1 MSDPS
6 TRMLR
11 LLSLLQTHR
20 FWEGPELARE
30 LTISERTLRRDVER
44 LRSLGYP
51 VDAARGTGGGYQ
63 LRAGQRLPPL
73 LLDDEDAVAIAV
85 GLRTAAVGTV
95 QGIEEASVRALAKLE
110 QVLPPGLHRR
120 IAALQEAI
128 VLAPRSGMPVDSAA
142 LVTISQACRDRE
154 RLRFDYV
161 RKDGERAD
169 RTVEPHRLVSDH
181 GRWYLV
187 GWCLRRDDWR
197 TFRVDRMTSPAVTGT
212 RFVGRSL
219 PRGQDAA
226 SYVRES
232 MQSQP
237 MRWEASIRVACAA
250 DALPSAATW
259 WRGRVEPI
267 DDESCRIR
275 TSADDIEWLTVH
287 LMFLDADYVVEGP
300 PELVDHLRATAGRIG
315 RGVASGRER
324 SGGD

>member
-1 MSDPS
+1 MSDPT

-20 FWEGPELARE
+20 FWEGGELATE
-30 LTISERTLRRDVER
+30 LGVSERTLRRDVER
-44 LRSLGYP
+44 LRGLGYP

-128 VLAPRSGMPVDSAA
+128 VPAPRSGMPIDSAA

-154 RLRFDYV
+154 RLRFGYV
-161 RKDGERAD
+161 RKDGEQAD

-187 GWCLRRDDWR
+187 AWCLRREDWR
-197 TFRVDRMTSPAVTGT
+197 MFRVDRMTAAASTGT
-212 RFVGRSL
+212 RFVGRPL
-219 PRGQDAA
+219 PGGQDAA
-226 SYVRES
+226 AYVRES
-232 MQSQP
+232 MQRQP
-237 MRWEASIRVACAA
+237 MRWEASIRVMC
-250 DALPSAATW
+250 DAESLPREATW

-267 DDESCRIR
+267 DEGSCRIR
-275 TSADDIEWLTVH
+275 TSADNLEWLTVH
-287 LMFLDADYVVEGP
+287 LMFMDCDYAVEGP
-300 PELVDHLRATAGRIG
+300 PELVEHVRATAERMGRSCG
-315 RGVASGRER
+315 AASP
-324 SGGD
+324 

>member
-20 FWEGPELARE
+20 FWEGAELAAE
-30 LTISERTLRRDVER
+30 LDVSERTLRRDVER

-85 GLRTAAVGTV
+85 GLRTAAGGTIS
-95 QGIEEASVRALAKLE
+95 GIEEASVRALTKLE
-110 QVLPPGLHRR
+110 QVLPPALHRR
-120 IAALQEAI
+120 ISALQEAI
-128 VLAPRSGMPVDSAA
+128 VPVPRYGMPVESAA

-154 RLRFDYV
+154 RLRFGYV
-161 RKDGERAD
+161 RKDGDRAD

-187 GWCLRRDDWR
+187 AWCLRREDWR
-197 TFRVDRMTSPAVTGT
+197 MFRVDRMTSPSSTGT
-212 RFVGRSL
+212 RFVGRTL
-219 PRGQDAA
+219 PGGVDAA
-226 SYVRES
+226 AYVRAS
-232 MQSQP
+232 MQRQP
-237 MRWEASIRVACAA
+237 MRWEASIRVLTDA
-250 DALPSAATW
+250 DSLPREVTW

-267 DDESCRIR
+267 DDASCRIR
-275 TSADDIEWLTVH
+275 TSADNLEWLTVH
-287 LMFLDADYVVEGP
+287 LMFMDCDYVVEGP
-300 PELVDHLRATAGRIG
+300 PELVEHVRAAGKRMARACG
-315 RGVASGRER
+315 SAPL
-324 SGGD
+324 

>member
-20 FWEGPELARE
+20 FWEGPELAEE
-30 LTISERTLRRDVER
+30 LDVSERTLRRDVER
-44 LRSLGYP
+44 LRGLGYP

-85 GLRTAAVGTV
+85 GLRTAAVGTIT
-95 QGIEEASVRALAKLE
+95 GIEEASVRALAKLE
-110 QVLPPGLHRR
+110 QVLPPALHRR

-128 VLAPRSGMPVDSAA
+128 VPTPKFGMPIDSAT
-142 LVTISQACRDRE
+142 LVILGQACRDRE
-154 RLRFDYV
+154 RLRFGYV
-161 RKDGERAD
+161 RKDGEQAD
-169 RTVEPHRLVSDH
+169 RTVEPHRLVADH

-187 GWCLRRDDWR
+187 AWDVRRDDWR
-197 TFRVDRMTSPAVTGT
+197 MFRVDRMSDPASTGT

-219 PRGQDAA
+219 PGGQDAGE
-226 SYVRES
+226 YVRAS
-232 MQSQP
+232 MRDQP

-250 DALPSAATW
+250 DALPSPATW

-267 DDESCRIR
+267 DDASCRIR
-275 TSADDIEWLTVH
+275 TSADNLEWLTVH
-287 LMFLDADYVVEGP
+287 LMFLEADYVVEGP
-300 PELVDHLRATAGRIG
+300 PELAEHLRATAERIG
-315 RGVASGRER
+315 RACGGGQASRG
-324 SGGD
+324 

>member
-20 FWEGPELARE
+20 FWEGGELADE
-30 LTISERTLRRDVER
+30 LGVSERTLRRDVER

-85 GLRTAAVGTV
+85 GLRTAAGGTIA
-95 QGIEEASVRALAKLE
+95 GIEEASVRALTKLE
-110 QVLPPGLHRR
+110 QVLPPTLHHQ

-128 VLAPRSGMPVDSAA
+128 VPVPKFGMPVASAA

-154 RLRFDYV
+154 RLRFGYV
-161 RKDGERAD
+161 RKDGEQAD

-187 GWCLRRDDWR
+187 AWDLRREDWR
-197 TFRVDRMTSPAVTGT
+197 MFRVDRMTSPTSTGT

-219 PRGQDAA
+219 PGGQDAA

-232 MQSQP
+232 MQNQP
-237 MRWEASIRVACAA
+237 MRWEASVRVQTPAES
-250 DALPSAATW
+250 LPQEVSW

-267 DDESCRIR
+267 DDQSCWIR
-275 TSADDIEWLTVH
+275 TSSDNLEWLTVH
-287 LMFLDADYVVEGP
+287 LMFMDCDYVVEGP
-300 PELVDHLRATAGRIG
+300 PELIEHVRATAERMGRACG
-315 RGVASGRER
+315 SAAT
-324 SGGD
+324 